1 MEEEKI
7 LRVEPLD
14 SLTHYLFM
22 KYLSAYPGLGSD
34 QSREV
39 PVLRASQAIE
49 PA

>member
-7 LRVEPLD
+7 LCVEPLD